1 MNLDLLNVKP
11 VVTFTYRL
19 TKDDIVKTILL
30 SSSKS
35 SSKSSW
41 VMSPYRA
48 M

>member
-19 TKDDIVKTILL
+19 TKDDIVK
-30 SSSKS
+30 
-35 SSKSSW
+35 
-41 VMSPYRA
+41 PYRA